1 MMPGIGFE
9 EMILLVLVAI
19 VVIGPKDL
27 PLMMRKFGR
36 FTGKMRA
43 MAFEFKQGFDEL
55 GRQAELEELKKE
67 VADLKKATGL
77 DDLRRDF
84 EEDKRNLEADVQSA
98 LTAVDN
104 PPAPPAATP
113 AVTSEGA
120 QPAVA
125 TPPAEGAPAL
135 PPPQPAAQ
143 LASVTPPALNR
154 EVWPR
159 PHKRKQA
166 AAPAAD
172 PLPYAGLSAD
182 HPGYDAGEDFRIDG
196 PAPEPVAKP
205 ANGANGGAHAEPP
218 EAADDGDVHVI
229 PDDHVRPAHPAAN
242 LAPDVQGKAKQDT
255 TA

>member
-1 MMPGIGFE
+1 MMPGVGFE

-77 DDLRRDF
+77 DDLRRDL
-84 EEDKRNLEADVQSA
+84 EEDRRNLEADVRSA
-98 LTAVDN
+98 MTAVDE
-104 PPAPPAATP
+104 T
-113 AVTSEGA
+113 
-120 QPAVA
+120 
-125 TPPAEGAPAL
+125 PAL
-135 PPPQPAAQ
+135 PAETAPADALPEPPTPVTLESTAQ
-143 LASVTPPALNR
+143 TPIAQTPVAQTPPTGPIPGNR

-159 PHKRKQA
+159 PHKRKST
-166 AAPAAD
+166 AAPPAE

-196 PAPEPVAKP
+196 PAPPPAAKPVNGDAAAASP
-205 ANGANGGAHAEPP
+205 ANGPSDGPS
-218 EAADDGDVHVI
+218 DGDVHVI
-229 PDDHVRPAHPAAN
+229 PDDHVRPAHPAAT
-242 LAPDVQGKAKQDT
+242 LAPAKQDT